1 MSLDH
6 FYSRSDLIETTLAD
20 VVPASKKPFEVYG
33 ICSEF
38 LARGG
43 KRLRPL
49 LCLSSCELC
58 GGEIQDSLSAA
69 CAIELFHNFTLI
81 HDDIEDNSQMRRA
94 KPCLHIAH
102 GLPLAINA
110 GDGLFMLVWEC
121 TLGIKAP
128 YTLKAQKIL
137 LDSFTSV
144 LEGQALE
151 LAWHNSNRWNITTKD
166 YLEMAGGKTASLIR
180 ASCHVGAFLAGA
192 DSKQQDAL
200 CTYGWNI
207 GLAFQIQDDILNLIG
222 DEKKY
227 KKEIGG
233 DIREGKRT
241 LMVIDCLNKM
251 PVKDATKLR
260 GFLGKNGIKHEDVL
274 WCIDQL
280 KTHGSIDY
288 AQAYSKTLCKS
299 AVNSLSIFKDHD
311 SKSDLLSVAKYSV
324 DRQE

>member
-1 MSLDH
+1 
-6 FYSRSDLIETTLAD
+6 
-20 VVPASKKPFEVYG
+20 
-33 ICSEF
+33 
-38 LARGG
+38 
-43 KRLRPL
+43 
-49 LCLSSCELC
+49 
-58 GGEIQDSLSAA
+58 
-69 CAIELFHNFTLI
+69 
-81 HDDIEDNSQMRRA
+81 
-94 KPCLHIAH
+94 
-102 GLPLAINA
+102 
-110 GDGLFMLVWEC
+110 
-121 TLGIKAP
+121 
-128 YTLKAQKIL
+128 
-137 LDSFTSV
+137 
-144 LEGQALE
+144 
-151 LAWHNSNRWNITTKD
+151 
-166 YLEMAGGKTASLIR
+166 MAGGKTASLIR